1 MAETPTKRKNSKGGE
16 EIPSVEALTLSQEE
30 INNASEENLTP
41 ENRQGLLKILGQ
53 AIGFDIT
60 TITLPVNLNEPMS
73 FLTRLVEGIQY
84 SDLLEKAALC
94 ETSTQRL
101 LYVSLFA
108 ISFYCSAERTSK
120 PFNPLLGETYEFTD
134 EKRGIKVIT
143 EQVSHHPPVGALHAE
158 TENWIFWQSQS
169 LKTKFAGNSLDATVI
184 GTSNVYLKETK
195 EYFKWNSA
203 KTSVHNII
211 MGKLWLDHYGELDVR
226 NKTSG
231 ESAKIRMKQCGWFS
245 AGWHEL
251 DGEVCDEKG
260 KPNIS
265 IHGKWNDCVYGKLL
279 NANFLPSSAP
289 GSTPDTPEIGARGG
303 LTKKEEKKLKDQL
316 KKEAKLQEKERKKE
330 QKDFK
335 KQIKKQLTSHEPLWV
350 HTNRAVP
357 ASQLPGG
364 AKYMSDWTAHSLQ
377 LSEMPESLV
386 AVLPPTDSRLRPD
399 RMALYV
405 GDVKKAATEKH
416 ILEERQREDRRK
428 REAQNKTWVPKYFK
442 LSKDSDGDDYWEY
455 TGGYWEEKDK
465 RIAELASK

>member
-158 TENWIFWQSQS
+158 TENWIFWYDV
-169 LKTKFAGNSLDATVI
+169 FI
-184 GTSNVYLKETK
+184 
-195 EYFKWNSA
+195 
-203 KTSVHNII
+203 NI
-211 MGKLWLDHYGELDVR
+211 
-226 NKTSG
+226 
-231 ESAKIRMKQCGWFS
+231 
-245 AGWHEL
+245 
-251 DGEVCDEKG
+251 
-260 KPNIS
+260 
-265 IHGKWNDCVYGKLL
+265 
-279 NANFLPSSAP
+279 
-289 GSTPDTPEIGARGG
+289 
-303 LTKKEEKKLKDQL
+303 
-316 KKEAKLQEKERKKE
+316 
-330 QKDFK
+330 
-335 KQIKKQLTSHEPLWV
+335 
-350 HTNRAVP
+350 
-357 ASQLPGG
+357 
-364 AKYMSDWTAHSLQ
+364 
-377 LSEMPESLV
+377 
-386 AVLPPTDSRLRPD
+386 
-399 RMALYV
+399 
-405 GDVKKAATEKH
+405 
-416 ILEERQREDRRK
+416 
-428 REAQNKTWVPKYFK
+428 
-442 LSKDSDGDDYWEY
+442 
-455 TGGYWEEKDK
+455 
-465 RIAELASK
+465 